1 MQTALYVRLNERS
14 QSSFT
19 EYYMYA
25 KLLFLIIA
33 IKELITVR
41 PWSENIRITRKIIRD
56 IVRSTD
62 AAAVVTAKLIL

>member
-1 MQTALYVRLNERS
+1 
-14 QSSFT
+14 
-19 EYYMYA
+19 MYA

-41 PWSENIRITRKIIRD
+41 PWSENIRITRKIIMD

-62 AAAVVTAKLIL
+62 AAAVVTAKPIL